1 MRHIKLNGTGIQLC
15 TCGRRSSEDKSFFA
29 KEDIV
34 MGAIV
39 LFVATS
45 VLLFKTRELAIVLLM
60 FVIMAVPI
68 FIVFIIG
75 SVQGHSL
82 RCSSRWA
89 LAVALGVIGGFW
101 FVGF

>member
-39 LFVATS
+39 LFVATN
-45 VLLFKTRELAIVLLM
+45 L
-60 FVIMAVPI
+60 
-68 FIVFIIG
+68 
-75 SVQGHSL
+75 
-82 RCSSRWA
+82 
-89 LAVALGVIGGFW
+89 
-101 FVGF
+101 